1 MRLITLKTRRDVDNH
16 HIDFRTRGVLP
27 ETYSLRWDTT
37 SKTGCWRYDHA
48 AKTHIISISPGAF
61 NVIADP
67 GITRGATDLYKGVY
81 EHEAAHSLYTT
92 KDLKGLGE
100 VLKTEKIPWRLMN
113 LFEDVRIERLWWC
126 YQRKRKHWRWTR
138 WTKHPA
144 DITTV
149 TPTQLLFRFK
159 CGDIGRKPPKA
170 LSPYR
175 AIPFFSKVWN
185 YYIRIEGFARVKHDT
200 KDLIP
205 VLKDWL
211 KDFPETGDDTIE
223 GEGGHGTGDL
233 AEAIEKDGGK
243 VEEVKGGKGS
253 PAPIGAPVTGPSHG
267 KGGSDEGVA
276 HDSLIKNEPA
286 AAKQVARM
294 LASAFR
300 AFGPTKAPTS
310 NPSKR
315 LNIKGLLRG
324 DWSLPF
330 VGKTIAD
337 NGAPYISLIFD
348 GSGSM
353 AGQLAYLDRNRRNAC
368 RAADAGRVLVRAL
381 SDLASKGH
389 ISGKVYLSGPYG
401 VVAEFTLPIK
411 DNKNFAFL
419 RGSASSEG
427 IGEVL
432 NPTCFGVPFKSA
444 FQEITSKSKLA
455 IVYTD
460 GEITDTPIDRD
471 ALKAKGLYTLGICC
485 ADRDKTPCLR
495 KHFDSFISR
504 DSLFGLADA
513 LVRFLRSRKF

>member
-1 MRLITLKTRRDVDNH
+1 MPTTATLKTRREVDDH
-16 HIDFRTRGVLP
+16 HIGYRTTGVLP
-27 ETYSLRWDTT
+27 ETYDLRWDKT
-37 SKTGCWRYDHA
+37 SQTGCWRYDHA
-48 AKTHIISISPGAF
+48 SKRHVISISPDAF
-61 NVIADP
+61 NVIADK
-67 GITRGATDLYKGVY
+67 GITRGQTELYKSIY

-92 KDLKGLGE
+92 KNLKDLGDT
-100 VLKTEKIPWRLMN
+100 LKTEKIPWRLMN
-113 LFEDVRIERLWWC
+113 LFEDVRIERLWWNH
-126 YQRKRKHWRWTR
+126 QRKRKHWRWTR
-138 WTKHPA
+138 WSKHPA
-144 DITTV
+144 DIMKV

-170 LSPYR
+170 FMAFR
-175 AIPFFSKVWN
+175 ALPFFSKVWD
-185 YYIRIEGFARVKHDT
+185 YFIRITNLARPKYDT
-200 KDLIP
+200 TLLIP

-223 GEGGHGTGDL
+223 GEGGDGTGDL
-233 AEAIEKDGGK
+233 AEAIAKDGGK
-243 VEEVKGGKGS
+243 VEDIKSATPV
-253 PAPIGAPVTGPSHG
+253 AAPVDDPTHA
-267 KGGSDEGVA
+267 KGTSTDGGEA
-276 HDSLIKNEPA
+276 PDSMIRNEPVVA
-286 AAKQVARM
+286 RQVARM

-353 AGQLAYLDRNRRNAC
+353 SGQLAYLDREKRKDC

-389 ISGKVYLSGPYG
+389 IQGKVYLSGMYG
-401 VVAEFTLPIK
+401 VMAELPLPVK
-411 DNKNFAFL
+411 DVKNFGVL
-419 RGSASSEG
+419 WGSAPCEG

-432 NPTCFGVPFKSA
+432 NPDATYPPPFKSA
-444 FQEITSKSKLA
+444 FKEITSKSKLA

-460 GEITDTPIDRD
+460 GDITDTPINRD

-485 ADRDKTPCLR
+485 ASRDKTASLR

>member
-1 MRLITLKTRRDVDNH
+1 MPTATLRTRREVDDH
-16 HIDFRTRGVLP
+16 HIGYRTKGVLP
-27 ETYSLRWDTT
+27 ETYDLRWDRT
-37 SKTGCWRYDHA
+37 SQTGCWRYDHA
-48 AKTHIISISPGAF
+48 SKRHVISISPDAF
-61 NVIADP
+61 NVIADK
-67 GITRGATDLYKGVY
+67 GITRGQTELYKSIY

-92 KDLKGLGE
+92 KNLKDLGDT
-100 VLKTEKIPWRLMN
+100 LKAEKIPWRLMN
-113 LFEDVRIERLWWC
+113 LFEDVRIERMWWVN
-126 YQRKRKHWRWTR
+126 QRHKHWRWTR
-138 WTKHPA
+138 WSKHPA
-144 DITTV
+144 DIM

-170 LSPYR
+170 LTMYR
-175 AIPFFSKVWN
+175 SLPFFSKVWG
-185 YYIRIEGFARVKHDT
+185 YFIRITNYARVKYNT
-200 KDLIP
+200 AELIP
-205 VLKDWL
+205 ILKDWL

-223 GEGGHGTGDL
+223 AEGGDGTGDL
-233 AEAIEKDGGK
+233 AEAIAKDGGK
-243 VEEVKGGKGS
+243 VEDIKS
-253 PAPIGAPVTGPSHG
+253 AAPVAAPVDDPSHAR
-267 KGGSDEGVA
+267 GGAEDGGEA
-276 HDSLIKNEPA
+276 PDSMIRNEPVVA
-286 AAKQVARM
+286 RQVARM
-294 LASAFR
+294 LANAFR
-300 AFGPTKAPTS
+300 SFGPTKAPTS

-315 LNIKGLLRG
+315 LNLKGLLRG

-353 AGQLAYLDRNRRNAC
+353 SGQLAYLDREKRKDC

-389 ISGKVYLSGPYG
+389 IQGKVYLSGMYG
-401 VVAEFTLPIK
+401 VMAELPLPVK
-411 DNKNFAFL
+411 EVKNFGVL
-419 RGSASSEG
+419 WGSAPCEG

-432 NPTCFGVPFKSA
+432 NPDASSTTFKSA
-444 FQEITSKSKLA
+444 FKEITSKSKLA

-460 GEITDTPIDRD
+460 GDITDTPINRD

-485 ADRDKTPCLR
+485 ASRDKTASLR

>member
-1 MRLITLKTRRDVDNH
+1 MPTATLRIRREVDDH
-16 HIDFRTRGVLP
+16 HIGYRTKGTLP
-27 ETYSLRWDTT
+27 ETYDLRWDKA
-37 SKTGCWRYDHA
+37 SQTGCWRYDHA
-48 AKTHIISISPGAF
+48 SKRHVISISPDAY
-61 NVIADP
+61 NVIADK
-67 GITRGATDLYKGVY
+67 GLTRCQTELYKNIY
-81 EHEAAHSLYTT
+81 EHEASHSLYTT
-92 KDLKGLGE
+92 KHLKDLGDT
-100 VLKTEKIPWRLMN
+100 LKAEKIPWRLMN
-113 LFEDVRIERLWWC
+113 LFEDVRIERMWWVH
-126 YQRKRKHWRWTR
+126 QRSKKHWRWTR

-144 DITTV
+144 DIMTV
-149 TPTQLLFRFK
+149 TPTQLLFRLK
-159 CGDIGRKPPKA
+159 CGDVGRKPPKA
-170 LSPYR
+170 LVSLYR
-175 AIPFFSKVWN
+175 ALPFFSKVWR
-185 YYIRIEGFARVKHDT
+185 YYIRITDLARVKFDT

-223 GEGGHGTGDL
+223 GEGGLGTGDL
-233 AEAIEKDGGK
+233 AEAIEREGGK
-243 VEEVKGGKGS
+243 VEDIKSAAPAPAPVDDPTHAKGS
-253 PAPIGAPVTGPSHG
+253 STDGGEAP
-267 KGGSDEGVA
+267 
-276 HDSLIKNEPA
+276 DSMIRNEPVVA
-286 AAKQVARM
+286 RQVARM
-294 LASAFR
+294 LANAFR

-315 LNIKGLLRG
+315 LNLKGLLRG

-353 AGQLAYLDRNRRNAC
+353 SSQKAFLDREKRNEC

-389 ISGKVYLSGPYG
+389 IQGKVYLSGVLG
-401 VVAEFTLPIK
+401 VMAELPLPVK
-411 DNKNFAFL
+411 DVKNFAVL
-419 RGSASSEG
+419 WGSASSEG

-432 NPTCFGVPFKSA
+432 RPGVSLPYSKSA
-444 FQEITSKSKLA
+444 FKEITSKSKLA

-460 GEITDTPIDRD
+460 GDITDTPIDRD

-485 ADRDKTPCLR
+485 ASRDKTASLR